1 MKRFIA
7 AMGTDHPT
15 VSSFNQVFN
24 QSSNDKRECIVL
36 DLTLL
41 ATYSYEELPL
51 RYRRFIQALIAHNRQ
66 QFVDFIVHTVIGSL
80 RVEMPLPHLFLKFI
94 AVLLQIFWHGKANY
108 RLIAML
114 LLLVFD
120 LPYKVRTVAEYLQ
133 RSKFRAEDFL
143 MLLGKIE
150 VTDDLNDFD

>member
-36 DLTLL
+36 DLILL

-94 AVLLQIFWHGKANY
+94 AVLSKYLAWKGKQ

-120 LPYKVRTVAEYLQ
+120 LPFKVRTVAEYLQ
-133 RSKFRAEDFL
+133 RQCPR
-143 MLLGKIE
+143 G
-150 VTDDLNDFD
+150 